1 MGFGSFLEKFG
12 KKKRQEKTRIR
23 DNGLPQQSPNP
34 VFESRRRSIPVT
46 SPPKRSPPPVPTSS
60 CARTD
65 KGKGIMAE
73 SSRRR
78 QSSPPHDTRKGVVIK
93 DAKEQYSSDS
103 DSDLHSDISE
113 PSPQHNPQPSN
124 YPPSGYGYSNSNYN
138 LQQGYG
144 HLMPSYPYPS
154 VYSHW
159 NYHPEKAE
167 IPENEKWMFNAVDS
181 IFKWP

>member
-34 VFESRRRSIPVT
+34 IFESRRRSIPVT
-46 SPPKRSPPPVPTSS
+46 SPPKRSPPP
-60 CARTD
+60 
-65 KGKGIMAE
+65 
-73 SSRRR
+73 
-78 QSSPPHDTRKGVVIK
+78 GVVIK

-113 PSPQHNPQPSN
+113 PSPQHNPRPSN

-154 VYSHW
+154 GYSHW